1 MAQLPQNFNA
11 AQIAPQGNSQ
21 QFPVSPPEGWPV
33 VIVASEMKPVK
44 DKPNCGYLDLTL
56 QIIEGEH
63 TGQQG
68 PYRLN
73 LFSDNEKAVE
83 IAYRQLSAIAH
94 VTGVMNAVDSAQ
106 YHNIPFRAVVGLQKK
121 KTADDP
127 DYTQVNG
134 VKHIDGNEPGKGS
147 ASSNAAPAPP
157 APPQQAP
164 QAPVQ
169 PAAPQQAAPAWGGA
183 PAAAQAAPAA
193 PAWGGAPA
201 AAAPAQAQ
209 PAWAAPQPAAA
220 AGAQNPP
227 WGAK

>member
-83 IAYRQLSAIAH
+83 IAYRQLSAIAY

-106 YHNIPFRAVVGLQKK
+106 YHNIPFRVIVGLQKK
-121 KTADDP
+121 KNADDP
-127 DYTQVNG
+127 DYTECKG
-134 VKHIDGNEPGKGS
+134 VKHLDGSDPGKG
-147 ASSNAAPAPP
+147 AAPSNAAPAPP
-157 APPQQAP
+157 APPQAP

-169 PAAPQQAAPAWGGA
+169 PAAS
-183 PAAAQAAPAA
+183 
-193 PAWGGAPA
+193 
-201 AAAPAQAQ
+201 
-209 PAWAAPQPAAA
+209 
-220 AGAQNPP
+220 
-227 WGAK
+227 